1 MKDLRKEDLMIK
13 RSGFCVLVFSF
24 FICLTGYS
32 AGLGTI
38 NGRVIDGFGDSLD
51 GVTIKVLDAK
61 YESTSDSKGNY
72 NISYRPGITKLSFSK
87 NGYTRS
93 IVAVNTSEITDMGV
107 KPVNLWKY
115 PAKGGMYI
123 IGEKHYELINKS
135 SFLAERVGGILRFI
149 LNDEPTVV
157 NKRELAI
164 LDYEQKN
171 PLVPGKTLYKVYD
184 DNVIGNLGASEF
196 PLITKDDRYIK
207 IVNNIGLRIATLEAG
222 RYFYYTGFMNNRT
235 RMGEGVYFEVK
246 P

>member
-1 MKDLRKEDLMIK
+1 MIK

-38 NGRVIDGFGDSLD
+38 SGRVINGFGDALD
-51 GVTIKVLDAK
+51 AVAIKVIDTD
-61 YESTSDSKGNY
+61 YESTSDSNGDY

-87 NGYTRS
+87 SGYTRRV
-93 IVAVNTSEITDMGV
+93 IAVNTSEVTDMGV

-115 PAKGGMYI
+115 PTKGGMYI
-123 IGEKHYELINKS
+123 IREKHYELINKS

-149 LNDEPTVV
+149 LNDEPTII

-164 LDYEQKN
+164 LDYEQKV

-184 DNVIGNLGASEF
+184 DNLLGSLGASEF
-196 PLITKDDRYIK
+196 PLTTKDDRYIK
-207 IVNNIGLRIATLEAG
+207 ITNNIGLRLATLEPG

-235 RMGEGVYFEVK
+235 RMGEGAYFEVK